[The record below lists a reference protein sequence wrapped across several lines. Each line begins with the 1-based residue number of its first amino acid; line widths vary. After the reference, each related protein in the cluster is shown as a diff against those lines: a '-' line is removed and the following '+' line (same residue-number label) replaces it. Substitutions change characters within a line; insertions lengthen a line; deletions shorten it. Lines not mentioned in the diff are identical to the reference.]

1 MKRFLARVGIIL
13 GTCSPVLAHAQI
25 VSTPTIF
32 DLFYDQVTEASPSV
46 KPPQRIAQFVI
57 DEMKHWGVSGIKI
70 TADDIDL
77 AIAGLYSQDSNDGLC
92 QSKVDMNDNPY
103 TFEPGGALVPG
114 SCLALQTDILA
125 LLTAELE
132 AEQLGADLMTL
143 ASGSELS
150 IADEPHRPL
159 DMALYSL
166 LLRRVWTGTGASV
179 IPWDGSADSQVAD
192 LNATLSALDEEG
204 LEEAV
209 LRFHH
214 GYFRDQRESD
224 PRFSGVQDDV
234 GTALQAIAAALS
246 ITINDAESIGIFATP
261 KLTASNVA
269 LWARGDDIGL
279 MWIYPTHAFRLELKP
294 ADDYP
299 EFVVGGDNLAYPFM
313 YTGGTPPTGA
323 GIVSPLC
330 SRMVGR
336 QGYLCRP
343 LPSTAQNCDTTGDGR
358 SITLVECSVDVTRTK
373 GGPSICPGFDN
384 LFTDTGIPLEDPADP
399 GHLNPA
405 LTKADYATICAP
417 ENKVIYQD
425 DITSNACYVALCLLQ
440 SMSGHTL
447 VPNRNPV
454 VINEATSP
462 YLACIR
468 PDPQLGLYTE
478 IAEDSPYPLPE
489 YLGPLL
495 VDDFARQ
502 YCAKNGDAPLPLMG
516 LCVYNDNTNAALPI
530 TDSFLNV
537 QVTERLGE
545 NLALRG
551 DDFNSIA
558 ASIGQ
563 RASLDQAIELE
574 RKMFGKLAH
583 FIQHIADLFM
593 ELRSAPLTQ
602 SACPWTGMFHSA
614 DSAP

>member
-1 MKRFLARVGIIL
+1 MKRIFLLAGIML
-13 GTCSPVLAHAQI
+13 GVIGPVSAQAQ
-25 VSTPTIF
+25 TIF
-32 DLFYDQVTEASPSV
+32 DLFYDEVTEAGPDV
-46 KPPQRIAQFVI
+46 KPSERIAQFVI
-57 DEMKHWGVSGIKI
+57 DEMEHWGERGIKL
-70 TADDIDL
+70 TADDIDY
-77 AIAGLYSQDSNDGLC
+77 AIAGLYFHEENGGLC
-92 QSKVDMNDNPY
+92 QSKVDMNDDPY
-103 TFEPGGALVPG
+103 EFQPGGALVPG
-114 SCLALQTDILA
+114 SCIALQTDILA

-179 IPWDGSADSQVAD
+179 IPWNGSADSQVDD
-192 LNATLSALDEEG
+192 LNATLGGLNEED

-214 GYFRDQRESD
+214 GYFRDQREND

-234 GTALQAIAAALS
+234 GDDLQAIANVLG
-246 ITINDAESIGIFATP
+246 ITIGDAESIGIFSTP
-261 KLTASNVA
+261 KLTANNVA
-269 LWARGDDIGL
+269 LWARRDDIGL
-279 MWIYPTHAFRLELKP
+279 MWIYPTHVFRLELKP

-299 EFVVGGDNLAYPFM
+299 EFVVDGDNLAYPFM
-313 YTGGTPPTGA
+313 YTGGTPPSGD
-323 GIVSPLC
+323 GIASPLC

-343 LPSTAQNCDTTGDGR
+343 LPSTAENCDNTGDGS
-358 SITLVECSVDVTRTK
+358 SITLVECSQEVTRTER
-373 GGPSICPGFDN
+373 GPSICPGFEN

-399 GHLNPA
+399 GRLNPA
-405 LTKADYATICAP
+405 LTKADYTKICAP
-417 ENKVIYQD
+417 ENKVMYQD
-425 DITSNACYVALCLLQ
+425 NITSNACYVALCLLQ
-440 SMSGHTL
+440 SMSGNTL

-454 VINEATSP
+454 AINEATSP

-468 PDPQLGLYTE
+468 PDPQIGLYTE

-489 YLGPLL
+489 YLGALL
-495 VDDFARQ
+495 VEDFARQ

-516 LCVYNDNTNAALPI
+516 LCVYNDNTNAELPI
-530 TDSFLNV
+530 TNSLLNL
-537 QVTERLGE
+537 QVTDRIGE
-545 NLALRG
+545 NLAFRG

-593 ELRSAPLTQ
+593 QLRQAPLTQ
-602 SACPWTGMFHSA
+602 SACPWTGMFRS
-614 DSAP
+614 STPAP